1 MATLEDIRR
10 IALSLPG
17 AQEVDWLGRPSFQ
30 IGSKGFVHTVKDGI
44 VMKLAK
50 PHQEL
55 LFEARPDVFRPM
67 IAGALR
73 WSFVDI
79 AALDAEEV
87 AVLVVEAWS
96 LVAPKKVSRAFLA
109 GA

>member
-30 IGSKGFVHTVKDGI
+30 IGSKGFVHAVKDGI

-79 AALDAEEV
+79 AE
-87 AVLVVEAWS
+87 LVVEAWS
-96 LVAPKKVSRAFLA
+96 QVAPKKVSRAFLA